1 MPRPKVLIAEDSAT
15 VAAMVMDILDAAGYE
30 VIHAAEGESA
40 LDMARREKP
49 QVVLTDFILPL
60 MDGIALCRA
69 LRADPATKDVKIIMM
84 TSLNNPKTQAA
95 ATEAGANAFLGKPI
109 QREILLH
116 AVNVVLLGM

>member
-15 VAAMVMDILDAAGYE
+15 VAAMVMDILDTAGYD

-40 LDMARREKP
+40 LDMARHEHP
-49 QVVLTDFILPL
+49 HVVLTDFILPL
-60 MDGIALCRA
+60 MDGIALCKA
-69 LRADPATKDVKIIMM
+69 LRADPSTKDVKIIMM